1 MVEYK
6 DATEEERAV
15 RLCNSGMMAVRS
27 SDLFRWL
34 AKVGNDNAA
43 GEYYLPDIV
52 NIAAAEG
59 RDAVV
64 IEGDPY
70 ETAGVNSRAELAHL
84 ELEWQRRRREQ
95 ALVEGAT
102 LIDPESVWFAYDTK
116 LGRDVTVE
124 PHVVFGPGV
133 EIADGATIHAFS
145 HIEGAMIGVKASI
158 GPFARIR
165 PGTRLA
171 AKTKV
176 GNFVELKK
184 AEVAEGAKVNHLSY
198 VGDASVGARA
208 NIGAGTITCNYDG
221 FRKYGTVIGE
231 DAFIGSNSALV
242 APVTVGDGA
251 IVGAGS
257 VITRDVEADSLAL
270 ERNEQKGIA
279 GWARRFRERMT
290 RKAAEPQRS
299 RARGGTVD
307 LRNAQRLAEP
317 KFARWNEANEAEAQ
331 SLRREIVSL
340 GREAI
345 NAAAG
350 LDTPGVYLFCQIQTE
365 NTSPL
370 VYVGV
375 AQGRRSTEGRTGR
388 ERLSDYFVKQYS
400 ILDRTLADL
409 DEASALKRILQRLR
423 AAMPN
428 SPEAVLPGYADQ
440 HLKSRRISRA
450 DTVLF
455 SPPPISGRLEPIET
469 VLICTAHRL
478 QVDELVNAK
487 QLVLPELIPEEIVQA
502 AQEVVSN
509 WAQLGLPK
517 DLSKRW
523 YEELVG
529 LAA

>member
-1 MVEYK
+1 MSDQRRFAVVILAAGQGTRMRSDTHKVLHPIASRPLLLHLLDSVDALGADKRVVVVGKGREQVEAAIAGRDVAIAVQAEQKGTGHAVQQAEGALADYDGPVIVLYGDTPFVESRTLRRMLDRLDGEGGPGVVVLASSPADPLKYGRIILGDGDRIAKMVEFK

-27 SDLFRWL
+27 QDLFRWL
-34 AKVGNDNAA
+34 ERVGNDNAA

-70 ETAGVNSRAELAHL
+70 EAAGVNSRAELAHL

-95 ALVEGAT
+95 ALDEGAT

-145 HIEGAMIGVKASI
+145 HIEGAIIGAKASI

-171 AKTKV
+171 ERTKV

-184 AEVAEGAKVNHLSY
+184 ADIGEGAKVNHLSY

-221 FRKYGTVIGE
+221 FGKYRTVIGE
-231 DAFIGSNSALV
+231 GAFIGSNTALV
-242 APVTVGDGA
+242 APVSVGEGA

-257 VITRDVEADSLAL
+257 VITRDVDADSLAM

-290 RKAAEPQRS
+290 RKAAE
-299 RARGGTVD
+299 
-307 LRNAQRLAEP
+307 
-317 KFARWNEANEAEAQ
+317 
-331 SLRREIVSL
+331 
-340 GREAI
+340 
-345 NAAAG
+345 
-350 LDTPGVYLFCQIQTE
+350 
-365 NTSPL
+365 
-370 VYVGV
+370 
-375 AQGRRSTEGRTGR
+375 
-388 ERLSDYFVKQYS
+388 
-400 ILDRTLADL
+400 
-409 DEASALKRILQRLR
+409 
-423 AAMPN
+423 
-428 SPEAVLPGYADQ
+428 
-440 HLKSRRISRA
+440 
-450 DTVLF
+450 
-455 SPPPISGRLEPIET
+455 
-469 VLICTAHRL
+469 
-478 QVDELVNAK
+478 
-487 QLVLPELIPEEIVQA
+487 
-502 AQEVVSN
+502 
-509 WAQLGLPK
+509 
-517 DLSKRW
+517 
-523 YEELVG
+523 
-529 LAA
+529 